1 MRLNLEQ
8 LKKLADA
15 KPDNII
21 EALKVD
27 GLTMIEAWKQLPL
40 LISRIEDLEK
50 ALDEI
55 SNINLGNIDVAPE
68 VFIRSDH
75 RKQVIIARKA
85 LEGSKE

>member
-1 MRLNLEQ
+1 MKLNLEE

-40 LISRIEDLEK
+40 LISRIEELEK
-50 ALDEI
+50 ALRFYAKREITIHDEGT
-55 SNINLGNIDVAPE
+55 SVDMTNAFTWRAL
-68 VFIRSDH
+68 
-75 RKQVIIARKA
+75 KA
-85 LEGSKE
+85 LEGAKE